1 MTWSESVA
9 VRYPMLTFVLRAA
22 FSRALPMPVG
32 ERGGEPVTVPFWRL
46 SGHGSVKVPVPR
58 ELRCWPNQFVVSP
71 DDTVTLL
78 RD

>member
-1 MTWSESVA
+1 
-9 VRYPMLTFVLRAA
+9 
-22 FSRALPMPVG
+22 MPVG